1 MTHTIKQWDDRG
13 RLAYR
18 RRERLDR
25 IIEVVSLAAQQ
36 HRVKLV
42 LDGVGL
48 DERRILQRYVAVG
61 AFDHEACGGKLRGT
75 ARPHQKGDVAA
86 GLQHPAAEISAN
98 GPGANDENAHVL
110 TPVVVRSYAFFERA
124 DFHLKRRALW
134 AVGKASDRRLVLL
147 IVTTPPARTH
157 SPCRHRIVRQG

>member
-98 GPGANDENAHVL
+98 GPRANDENTHL
-110 TPVVVRSYAFFERA
+110 SIPLVVGSVTICWIGKFCQFPLNGRISNHYQKGYSVRS
-124 DFHLKRRALW
+124 
-134 AVGKASDRRLVLL
+134 
-147 IVTTPPARTH
+147 P
-157 SPCRHRIVRQG
+157 